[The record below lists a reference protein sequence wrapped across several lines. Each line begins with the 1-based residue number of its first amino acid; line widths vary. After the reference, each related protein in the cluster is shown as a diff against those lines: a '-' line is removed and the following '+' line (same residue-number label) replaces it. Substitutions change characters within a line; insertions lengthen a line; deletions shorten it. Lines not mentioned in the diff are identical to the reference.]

1 MATIQLYDKLLQ
13 FQLFQGMGRG
23 ELMQVVSKTKFDF
36 IKVSAGKRIV
46 KEGDRCD
53 RMLLLMN
60 GTVRTETTADDN
72 SYTVCEEHTAPY
84 IFAPESL
91 FGLSQRYMSAY
102 YAETD
107 TSIIAIDKHEIATLS
122 DSLTIFRI
130 NMLNMLTT
138 QTQRLL
144 NRPWNRCPR
153 TLQERITRFF
163 TARCTR
169 PAGRKVFKIRMTQ
182 LAAELNDSRI
192 NISIALNG
200 MQADGLIKLNRGTIT
215 IPKLEKVIGT
225 MNG

>member
-36 IKVSAGKRIV
+36 IKVAAGKRIV
-46 KEGDRCD
+46 KEGERCD

-60 GTVRTETTADDN
+60 GTIRTETTADDN
-72 SYTVCEEHTAPY
+72 SYTVCEEHAAPY
-84 IFAPESL
+84 ILAPESI
-91 FGLSQRYMSAY
+91 FGLSQRYAASY

-107 TSIIAIDKHEIATLS
+107 ASLIAIGKQEIVTLS
-122 DSLTIFRI
+122 DTLAIFRI

-144 NRPWNRCPR
+144 SRPWNRCPR
-153 TLQERITRFF
+153 NLQERITRFF

-169 PAGRKVFKIRMTQ
+169 PAGRKTFKIRMTQ

-192 NISIALNG
+192 NISIALNA
-200 MQADGLIKLNRGTIT
+200 MQAAGLIKLNRGTIT
-215 IPKLEKVIGT
+215 IPKLEKVIGA